1 MKKIILIIATLALT
15 SCQYT
20 PCTNQKVEH
29 KVIEKFHTQSPHGD
43 NVHFKLL
50 FDNGEVQDVES
61 DVYARN
67 NVGDVWVFNECK

>member
-1 MKKIILIIATLALT
+1 MKKIILIIATLAFT

-20 PCTNQKVEH
+20 PCTNYKVEH
-29 KVIEKFHTQSPHGD
+29 KVVEKFHTQSRGGE
-43 NVHFKLL
+43 NVYYKLL
-50 FDNGEVQDVES
+50 FDNGEVESVES